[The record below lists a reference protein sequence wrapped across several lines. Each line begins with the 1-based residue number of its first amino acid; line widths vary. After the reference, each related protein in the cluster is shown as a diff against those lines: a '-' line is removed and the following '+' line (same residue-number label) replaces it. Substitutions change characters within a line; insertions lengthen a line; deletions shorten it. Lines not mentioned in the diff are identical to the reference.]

1 MAWTEVGYSSSKSS
15 SGGNSFRIS
24 LQADYSL
31 SSDKSSATVY
41 GRIILGAKGNYVPFY
56 QWTMRGKL
64 SINGVSKYDSTN
76 LRWPWAE
83 SHWDNGSISIAGT
96 SYAKSTNFADTR
108 SASNYAAMGTQSQSV
123 SLTYGSAKTVALSGS
138 IYSPG
143 GADYLPSAGWME
155 ASGNLTIP
163 AQTAPSPTSAT
174 VSSVSTTTTGATV
187 TGSIGGSYT
196 EVQYSCGGSSWQSS
210 NSFTGLYPNTQ
221 YNFYIRGRNHNSSWV
236 TSSAKAATTQT
247 PALPEYSV
255 SFDSITRTSARM
267 VINIT
272 KNPDNYWMVHYYNTG
287 DGWVGA
293 TARNTGTTYYTWSSL
308 NANTT
313 YTYYTR
319 VGAKD
324 ASGADTNVQNRVSRS
339 VTTIGNAPSISSD
352 HGCTNPGQYSA
363 TMHWSATYDNND
375 SLSSYKWE
383 YGTTT
388 SYGSQVSNTNAINNL
403 QANTTYYYRLT
414 VTSAKNR
421 SSSVTGSFKTD
432 YATQQITNM
441 SIQGVGEEFVI
452 ARVIVPNVSWLNKVT
467 CWVYEADGTTLRAT
481 QTKTSGISTNNDFT
495 FENLDPGTPYIVKA
509 QITTIGDYNS
519 NIVSVET
526 ETIPASSFTII
537 KSDGSIKKHK
547 AYVMGSGNIFN
558 PMKMSWQNGYYTTGT
573 IGDNISSLLNINEG
587 ACSTRGIAVIPN
599 ISYTI
604 KNIEDGVTY
613 IMHGTD
619 ENGAITQTG
628 YTIAPGNTYTFT
640 TSVNTTRLWISATS
654 TTEPIN
660 HQTVQYYKLNIFR
673 TVGKTF
679 IPKENVVYI
688 NGKIRYIDILS
699 AGSTANNPTHIVE
712 LKVFNTAGENI
723 ALGKPV
729 EIIKGIPETG
739 DYGNT
744 ARVTDGDISTGNYL
758 GITPKTPLN
767 LETCVRVDLGKE
779 YTDISHVTLWRY
791 YGDGRT
797 YYNTRILGRD
807 GQKRLSWKFHS
818 YKSQGTYP
826 ETAEG
831 HTFYM
836 TRQEIVHIPYIN
848 SIVLDPENITNTLIG
863 TNIVIDAEPMI
874 FMPEVI
880 DSVESYRIDAI
891 LAANQ
896 GKLLKQDIGDLTA
909 LTTEESSSI
918 VEAIN
923 EIWLDFNE
931 TSDYSNALNAVLN
944 APLMV

>member
-1 MAWTEVGYSSSKSS
+1 MAWTEVGYSSSKGS

-41 GRIILGAKGNYVPFY
+41 GRIILAAKGNYVPFY
-56 QWTMRGKL
+56 QWTLRGKL

-83 SHWDNGSISIAGT
+83 SHWNNGSISIAGT

-123 SLTYGSAKTVALSGS
+123 SLTYGSAKTVPLSGS

-210 NSFTGLYPNTQ
+210 NSFSGLYPNTQ
-221 YNFYIRGRNHNSSWV
+221 YNFYIRGRNHNSGWV

-293 TARNTGTTYYTWSSL
+293 TDRNTGSTYYTWSGL

-441 SIQGVGEEFVI
+441 SIQGVGEEFII
-452 ARVIVPNVSWLNKVT
+452 ARIIVPNVSWLNKVT

-679 IPKENVVYI
+679 IPKENVVCI

-744 ARVTDGDISTGNYL
+744 ARITDGDISTGNYL

-848 SIVLDPENITNTLIG
+848 SIVLDPENITDTLIG

-880 DSVESYRIDAI
+880 DSIESYRIDAI

-896 GKLLKQDIGDLTA
+896 GKLLKQDVGDLTA
-909 LTTEESSSI
+909 LTTEENSSI